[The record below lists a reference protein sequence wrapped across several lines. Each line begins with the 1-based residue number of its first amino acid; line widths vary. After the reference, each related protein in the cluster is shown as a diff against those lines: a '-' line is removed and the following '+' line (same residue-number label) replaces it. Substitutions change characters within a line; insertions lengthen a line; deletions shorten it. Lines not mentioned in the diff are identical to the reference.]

1 MFGSKIFED
10 FFSQEQEN
18 FPPRVNLGLIFH
30 ILILSKFKISSGVFF
45 LQSGQMRV
53 NNLMCSREK
62 IFENKLPTILIQ
74 KVT

>member
-10 FFSQEQEN
+10 FFPQEQEN